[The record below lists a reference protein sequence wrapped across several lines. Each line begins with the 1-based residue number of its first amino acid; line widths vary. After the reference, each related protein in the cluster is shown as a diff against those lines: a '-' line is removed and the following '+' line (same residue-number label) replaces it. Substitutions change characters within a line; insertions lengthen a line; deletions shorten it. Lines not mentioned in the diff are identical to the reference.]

1 MASDKLGKQFDIHSG
16 GIDLAFPHH
25 DNEIAQSEA
34 YWNRGRDHQHQW
46 VNYFLHSECFV
57 SHSYNR
63 TPCKSVEFGSFMLH
77 LYMIS
82 ILI

>member
-34 YWNRGRDHQHQW
+34 YWNRGNEHQHQW

-57 SHSYNR
+57 SL
-63 TPCKSVEFGSFMLH
+63 T
-77 LYMIS
+77 YMIIPIQNLLTLAAMCFTS
-82 ILI
+82 YS

>member
-34 YWNRGRDHQHQW
+34 YWNRGREHQHQW
-46 VNYFLHSECFV
+46 VNYFLHSE
-57 SHSYNR
+57 Y
-63 TPCKSVEFGSFMLH
+63 FGSLTQKIIPYAN
-77 LYMIS
+77 LLNS
-82 ILI
+82 GP

>member
-34 YWNRGRDHQHQW
+34 YWNRGREHQHQW
-46 VNYFLHSECFV
+46 VNYFLHSEYLA
-57 SHSYNR
+57 SL
-63 TPCKSVEFGSFMLH
+63 TPKIIPHANLLDSAPLCLT
-77 LYMIS
+77 YP
-82 ILI
+82 

>member
-34 YWNRGRDHQHQW
+34 YWNRGREHQHQW
-46 VNYFLHSECFV
+46 VNYFLHSEYLSISLRDRTLCRSFV
-57 SHSYNR
+57 SGSLMSYL
-63 TPCKSVEFGSFMLH
+63 SI
-77 LYMIS
+77 IS
-82 ILI
+82 KLI

>member
-34 YWNRGRDHQHQW
+34 YWNRGREHQHQW
-46 VNYFLHSECFV
+46 VNYFLHSEYFV
-57 SHSYNR
+57 SLTLKIIPYANLLNSGPLCLTY
-63 TPCKSVEFGSFMLH
+63 S
-77 LYMIS
+77 
-82 ILI
+82 

>member
-34 YWNRGRDHQHQW
+34 YWNRGREHQHQW
-46 VNYFLHSECFV
+46 VNYFLHSE
-57 SHSYNR
+57 Y
-63 TPCKSVEFGSFMLH
+63 FGSRLETTPYADLLH
-77 LYMIS
+77 LVP
-82 ILI
+82 

>member
-34 YWNRGRDHQHQW
+34 YWNRGREHQHQW
-46 VNYFLHSECFV
+46 VNYFLHSE
-57 SHSYNR
+57 
-63 TPCKSVEFGSFMLH
+63 
-77 LYMIS
+77 
-82 ILI
+82 